1 MCQKMLVPSGLP
13 FGLLTVEQAVKVG
26 NAEAEAAWEQ
36 RTEAKVAKAE
46 DDLKEA
52 WRALGF
58 QTIFQRRALQGFWK
72 VWRLPYG
79 EGLDKTGSFANL
91 L

>member
-1 MCQKMLVPSGLP
+1 MS
-13 FGLLTVEQAVKVG
+13 

-58 QTIFQRRALQGFWK
+58 QTIFQRRALQGFLHQK
-72 VWRLPYG
+72 
-79 EGLDKTGSFANL
+79 LDLVSARPCYRS
-91 L
+91 